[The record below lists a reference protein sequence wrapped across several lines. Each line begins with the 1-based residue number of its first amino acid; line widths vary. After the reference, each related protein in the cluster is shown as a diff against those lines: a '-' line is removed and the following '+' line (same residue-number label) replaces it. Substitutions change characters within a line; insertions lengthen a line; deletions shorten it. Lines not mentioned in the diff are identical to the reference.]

1 MRQNTALLDVV
12 GAGGCILVAGNYSSS
27 LPLEKQCPALG
38 DLEFQEFLKLPKQD
52 FDPAPLEPGEEPI
65 YLNLFCTTHNLESG
79 SLDPVLLCIADWKIV
94 NFFVVSYVQR
104 RIFAPYDTGASVN
117 VLPYELGLQLGLIWE
132 DETLSVLLA
141 GNLARFEARAVV
153 MNAQISSFPTVDL
166 AFAWTQAPNV
176 PLILGQ
182 ANFFLEFD
190 VVFSVRVRNLKFVPN
205 RFDRLVAIGE
215 VQPNNPVAHRP
226 K

>member
-1 MRQNTALLDVV
+1 MVNAQRFPYKIID
-12 GAGGCILVAGNYSSS
+12 SS
-27 LPLEKQCPALG
+27 LGMVDRMPYLPLTLSFNGQS
-38 DLEFQEFLKLPKQD
+38 
-52 FDPAPLEPGEEPI
+52 
-65 YLNLFCTTHNLESG
+65 LNTEG
-79 SLDPVLLCIADWKIV
+79 LL
-94 NFFVVSYVQR
+94 
-104 RIFAPYDTGASVN
+104 DTGASVN

-153 MNAQISSFPTVDL
+153 VDTQVSSFPTVNL
-166 AFAWTQAPNV
+166 AFAWTQATNV

-190 VVFSVRVRNLKFVPN
+190 ACFFRRRSEF
-205 RFDRLVAIGE
+205 E
-215 VQPNNPVAHRP
+215 VYP